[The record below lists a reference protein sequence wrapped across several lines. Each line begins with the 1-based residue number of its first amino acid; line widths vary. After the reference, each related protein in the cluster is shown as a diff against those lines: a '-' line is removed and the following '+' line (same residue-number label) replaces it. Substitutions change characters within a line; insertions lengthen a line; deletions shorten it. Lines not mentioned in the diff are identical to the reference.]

1 MNIDNLVLM
10 ANQIGGFF
18 EAMPDREEALEG
30 ISNHIRK
37 FWALR
42 MRDQLTT
49 YWSQE
54 DGAGLMPIVMEA
66 LRTHPIMASAP
77 PLDPPEPRSAAERHR
92 WDGAS
97 ES

>member
-18 EAMPDREEALEG
+18 EAMPDRDEALEG
-30 ISNHIRK
+30 VSNHIRK

-42 MRDQLTT
+42 MRSQLTEYNERDHGT
-49 YWSQE
+49 
-54 DGAGLMPIVMEA
+54 GLMPIVVEA
-66 LRTHPIMASAP
+66 LTIHPIMEAPP
-77 PLDPPEPRSAAERHR
+77 PLDPPEPRSDEDKHA
-92 WDGAS
+92 WNGAS

>member
-18 EAMPDREEALEG
+18 DAMPDREEALEG
-30 ISNHIRK
+30 VSNHIRK

-42 MRDQLTT
+42 MRKQLDEHLNQGGE
-49 YWSQE
+49 S
-54 DGAGLMPIVMEA
+54 GLMPIVVEA
-66 LRTHPIMASAP
+66 MRTHPIMTLAP
-77 PLDPPEPRSAAERHR
+77 QLDPPEPRSAEERHE